1 MECIKYTYLG
11 LFTSASTIT
20 INNKNSSSKH
30 STTIITVAIWLV
42 PNAIT
47 RQSTNHLYTSCLIYH
62 QKTDMSKRCEIEDKS
77 AEEAITLLTG
87 EEHYDEE
94 ELKSFLRGASDD
106 HLQKIEKIMEDMIAK
121 RTMKLQELSHN
132 ANSKRKESRSF
143 KKKIEFKSADI
154 EKGKAINSSIMCEL
168 KRRVP
173 TVQEAVKL
181 T

>member
-1 MECIKYTYLG
+1 
-11 LFTSASTIT
+11 
-20 INNKNSSSKH
+20 
-30 STTIITVAIWLV
+30 
-42 PNAIT
+42 
-47 RQSTNHLYTSCLIYH
+47 
-62 QKTDMSKRCEIEDKS
+62 MSKRCEIEDKS

-94 ELKSFLRGASDD
+94 EFKSFLRGASDD

-154 EKGKAINSSIMCEL
+154 EKGKAINSAIMCEL

-173 TVQEAVKL
+173 TAQEA
-181 T
+181 